1 MKASINSVKKKR
13 NYFVKH
19 KLVLCFLVLL
29 FLFDAVWCLKGVS
42 VAADKAKYCMP
53 VIMEAIFSQDN
64 DKILFR
70 HGCGGEELSFSW
82 AVYEMTSAKVYNCK
96 ELNNATPHAL
106 KYQPAFSRDGKLITF
121 VSGQDDHRNIYIM
134 NADGTNVRQLTHDY
148 NEKPQKISERFIA
161 MIFNEMPSFSP
172 DGKKI
177 IFVRSAVKRT
187 YLKST
192 VERPADI
199 RPSRWDIYEIEIATG
214 KERRLTNYG
223 FPHIS
228 RPFYMADGKRFI
240 FSAKIYSANDYETV
254 LNTDEINV
262 YGRKYHKNLIFI
274 MDGKNNELIP
284 AFENG
289 RQSEEPRVGND
300 DLIIFQSKLNERD
313 KTLWSGRTVDL
324 ASSIQYAIFTY
335 KSGKIKRLTDESTRY
350 ATLSQDGSRILL
362 QIGWRIKIINT
373 DGSGQNIINI
383 PREQYIRLNKNY

>member
-1 MKASINSVKKKR
+1 M
-13 NYFVKH
+13 KH
-19 KLVLCFLVLL
+19 KLILFFLVFL

-42 VAADKAKYCMP
+42 VVADKAKYCMP

-177 IFVRSAVKRT
+177 IFARSAVKRT
-187 YLKST
+187 YLTST
-192 VERPADI
+192 VERPVDV

-240 FSAKIYSANDYETV
+240 FSAEIYSGGYETV

-262 YGRKYHKNLIFI
+262 YDRKYYQNLIFV

-284 AFENG
+284 AFKNG
-289 RQSEEPRVGND
+289 RQSDVPLVGND
-300 DLIIFQSKLNERD
+300 DLIIFQSMLNYKDR
-313 KTLWSGRTVDL
+313 KLWSGLSVDL
-324 ASSIQYAIFTY
+324 SFTIQYAIFTY
-335 KSGKIKRLTDESTRY
+335 KSGKIKRLD
-350 ATLSQDGSRILL
+350 DGNTSRASVSLDTSRILCPITGL
-362 QIGWRIKIINT
+362 SLDIVNIDGSGRRRIKIPWTQLKILNET
-373 DGSGQNIINI
+373 HSKTSGE
-383 PREQYIRLNKNY
+383 RR